1 MAALARSL
9 RGSGNVTNLYGALS
23 WERCNLAVVRSSR
36 WQQKRFMSN
45 PLQGKTVR
53 IGCASGFWGD
63 SMLAG
68 KENCIPHNIK
78 ASCTLGYKLIL

>member
-1 MAALARSL
+1 MAVLARSL
-9 RGSGNVTNLYGALS
+9 RGSSIITNIYGALS
-23 WERCNLAVVRSSR
+23 REKCYPVVLASVRSPR

-63 SMLAG
+63 SITAG
-68 KENCIPHNIK
+68 KK
-78 ASCTLGYKLIL
+78 KKTTSL